1 MDDPIGYEVLIME
14 LRGTFELYCEIYG
27 MSASKK
33 AIRQVYTE
41 VFKNEQVP
49 REKTVLDGIV
59 FDSRHEANRYAE
71 LKLLQRAGKIKNLRC
86 QVPFELIPSQDG
98 ERAVKYIADFVYE
111 ENGKEVVED
120 AKGFHPK
127 EYIIKRKLMLWVHGI
142 KVSEV

>member
-1 MDDPIGYEVLIME
+1 MNKYH
-14 LRGTFELYCEIYG
+14 
-27 MSASKK
+27 AK
-33 AIRQVYTE
+33 
-41 VFKNEQVP
+41 
-49 REKTVLDGIV
+49 KTVLDGIV
-59 FDSRHEANRYAE
+59 FDSRREANRYAE
-71 LKLLQRAGKIKNLRC
+71 LKLLQRAGEIKSLRC

-142 KVSEV
+142 KVREV